1 MARVRPGILI
11 VAAALAASAILA
23 PAPAA
28 LAQDSPAEQPAS
40 IVAGSC
46 ASLGTTPA
54 FSLRTV
60 TPNDPRIGGSFSGQP
75 TAMGVLTSET
85 DVRVSLS
92 TLLKSPHAIVIGDL
106 AAPVACGDIG
116 GFTRGIVNNDE
127 IEIGLSPLGESGH
140 FGIARI
146 EGDGN
151 ETEID
156 LFVAAPARA

>member
-1 MARVRPGILI
+1 MVRLRSRG
-11 VAAALAASAILA
+11 VVFAAALALTTCLIPASSTF
-23 PAPAA
+23 
-28 LAQDSPAEQPAS
+28 AQDSPANQSAS

-46 ASLGTTPA
+46 AELGTTAA
-54 FSLRTV
+54 FELRQV
-60 TPNDPRIGGSFSGQP
+60 TPNDPRVGGSFNGQK
-75 TAMGVLTSET
+75 TAVGVLTSET

-92 TLLKSPHAIVIGDL
+92 TLLNSPHAIVVGDI
-106 AAPVACGDIG
+106 ASPVACGDIG

-127 IEIGLSPLGESGH
+127 IEIGISAVGDSGH

-156 LFVAAPARA
+156 LYIAAPLT